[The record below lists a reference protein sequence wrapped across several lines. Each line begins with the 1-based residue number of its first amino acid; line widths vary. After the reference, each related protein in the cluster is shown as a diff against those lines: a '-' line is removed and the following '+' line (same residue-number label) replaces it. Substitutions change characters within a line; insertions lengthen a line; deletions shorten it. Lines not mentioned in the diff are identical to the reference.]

1 MIINKR
7 YDIIIKN
14 HNSKA
19 VNDSMKKYE
28 WMKNDIPA
36 IMFSAVDSRKT
47 SRLFRL
53 SVIFKNEEV
62 DPERLKEAV
71 RLVVQRCPLYMHRN
85 AKGFFWTYLEKSD
98 TLPPVLP
105 EEYRPAQLRRLGNDG
120 APEIVFLYYKR
131 RLSFETSHVLG
142 DGTGMIELLKS
153 VVAEYMILGGADR
166 NEFENIR
173 LSDTPVSETE
183 MENAYLRYKTDEDLP
198 KLKRDKSYVLPYTY
212 DKNYQNHISGLVKIS
227 DAKACCSEYGISV
240 TEFLAAG
247 VILAM
252 IRTAGKPITETI
264 VLDIPVN
271 LRNMFPSDTV
281 RNFASTIPLQ
291 FNPQGKT
298 DYTFGDIANAIK
310 GQLKANN
317 TRENHQ
323 AFINSNCSLT
333 EKKILQIVPYFIKKP
348 VLSVMQKK
356 SHTTE
361 MTLILSNV
369 GNTVLPKIMSDH
381 IERLE
386 VISGDS
392 RVYNMP
398 MFFYIMALNGYMNLV
413 FGLSGK
419 DRKLCREFFR
429 IMTSMGVGVRI
440 ESSLENGIEENTKIG
455 PKVCNKCNVRLGEE
469 YSRCPL
475 CDGNASETDVP
486 DEYFKTALFP
496 QPYKEFKHSKFRKK
510 KFGISKEKLKAY
522 FLLKP

>member
-1 MIINKR
+1 
-7 YDIIIKN
+7 
-14 HNSKA
+14 
-19 VNDSMKKYE
+19 MKKYE

-47 SRLFRL
+47 SRLFRM

-71 RLVVQRCPLYMHRN
+71 RIVVTRNPLYLYRN
-85 AKGFFWTYLEKSD
+85 AKGFFWAYLEKAEGM
-98 TLPPVLP
+98 PAVLP

-120 APEIVFLYYKR
+120 KPEIVFLYYKR
-131 RLSFETSHVLG
+131 RLSFETSHVMG
-142 DGTGMIELLKS
+142 DGGGLLELLKS

-166 NEFENIR
+166 KEFENIR

-183 MENAYLRYKTDEDLP
+183 LENAYLRYKNDENLP
-198 KLKRDKSYVLPYTY
+198 ELKRDKSYILPYTY
-212 DKNYQNHISGLVKIS
+212 EKNYQNHISGLVKTS
-227 DAKACCSEYGISV
+227 DIKPFCNKYGISV

-247 VILAM
+247 IILSM
-252 IRTAGKPITETI
+252 IRTAKKPIRETI
-264 VLDIPVN
+264 VLDVPVN
-271 LRNMFPSDTV
+271 LRIMFPSDTV
-281 RNFASTIPLQ
+281 RNFASTIPIQ
-291 FNPQGKT
+291 FNPQGKS
-298 DYTFGDIANAIK
+298 DYTFDDIAEAIK
-310 GQLKANN
+310 GQLQKNN
-317 TRENHQ
+317 ARENHQ
-323 AFINSNCSLT
+323 AFINSTCSLT

-348 VLSVMQKK
+348 VLSIMQKK

-361 MTLILSNV
+361 MTLVLSNM

-386 VISGDS
+386 VVSGDA

-419 DRKLCREFFR
+419 DRILCREFFR
-429 IMTSMGVGVRI
+429 LLTSMGIGVRV
-440 ESSLENGIEENTKIG
+440 ESSLENGIENNTKTR

-469 YSRCPL
+469 YTLCPL

-496 QPYKEFKHSKFRKK
+496 QPYKEFKHSRSRKK
-510 KFGISKEKLKAY
+510 NFNISKERLKAY
-522 FLLKP
+522 FLLNP

>member
-1 MIINKR
+1 
-7 YDIIIKN
+7 
-14 HNSKA
+14 
-19 VNDSMKKYE
+19 MKKYE

-47 SRLFRL
+47 SRLFRM

-71 RLVVQRCPLYMHRN
+71 RIVVTRNPLYLYRN
-85 AKGFFWTYLEKSD
+85 AEGFFWAHLEKAEGM
-98 TLPPVLP
+98 PAVLP

-120 APEIVFLYYKR
+120 KPEIVFLYYKR

-142 DGTGMIELLKS
+142 DGGGLLELLKS

-166 NEFENIR
+166 KEFENIR

-183 MENAYLRYKTDEDLP
+183 LENAYLRYKTDEKLP

-212 DKNYQNHISGLVKIS
+212 EKNYQNHISGLVKTS
-227 DAKACCSEYGISV
+227 DIKPFCSKYGISV

-247 VILAM
+247 IILSM
-252 IRTAGKPITETI
+252 IRTAKKPITETI

-281 RNFASTIPLQ
+281 RNFASTIPIQ

-298 DYTFGDIANAIK
+298 DYTFEDIADAIK
-310 GQLKANN
+310 GQLQKNN
-317 TRENHQ
+317 TREN
-323 AFINSNCSLT
+323 
-333 EKKILQIVPYFIKKP
+333 KILQIVPYFIKKP
-348 VLSVMQKK
+348 VLSIMQKK

-361 MTLILSNV
+361 MTLVLSNM

-386 VISGDS
+386 VVSGDA

-419 DRKLCREFFR
+419 DRILCREFFR
-429 IMTSMGVGVRI
+429 LLTSMGIGVRV
-440 ESSLENGIEENTKIG
+440 ESSLENGIEEHTKTC
-455 PKVCNKCNVRLGEE
+455 PKVCKKCNVRLGEE
-469 YSRCPL
+469 YTRCPL
-475 CDGNASETDVP
+475 CDGSASETDVP

-496 QPYKEFKHSKFRKK
+496 QPYKEFKHSRFRKK
-510 KFGISKEKLKAY
+510 KFNISKERLKAY